1 MLATMGYSTVML
13 QTGAALLQV
22 VTPTTGD
29 RGAWNAPEQAAVAH
43 QAWSDRSF
51 RFSIVAPKQTEVTIS
66 EAQSVSLHNAL
77 IASFD
82 EFIAPILIS

>member
-22 VTPTTGD
+22 VTPMTAD
-29 RGAWNAPEQAAVAH
+29 RGVWSAPGKAAVAH

-51 RFSIVAPKQTEVTIS
+51 RFSIVAPKQAEVVIT

-82 EFIAPILIS
+82 EFTAPILIS